1 MIKPGLTVA
10 ALLLVGCQTY
20 AGLATQPA
28 LITERDPNTQKELQ
42 TVISAHLPGD
52 TVIAETIFAERSV
65 AVFDVGYRPPQPSSQ
80 AIHPPVKI
88 RLLQRGT
95 QCLLRFSDN
104 KEVVLQHAR
113 CKTAPEPQ

>member
-1 MIKPGLTVA
+1 MTKPGLTLA
-10 ALLLVGCQTY
+10 AILLAGCQTY
-20 AGLATQPA
+20 SGLAAQPA
-28 LITERDPNTQKELQ
+28 LIIDRSADTQQELQ
-42 TVISAHLPGD
+42 AVISAHLPGD

-80 AIHPPVKI
+80 AIQPPVKI

-95 QCLLRFSDN
+95 QCLLRFADN

-113 CKTAPEPQ
+113 CTPTPKQ